1 MLVNKG
7 RSGVTFLGTS
17 LYTEHAQYSRPRP
30 NIRHHFP
37 ADLLVILQYGISV
50 KISTTVT

>member
-7 RSGVTFLGTS
+7 RSDVTFLGAS
-17 LYTEHAQYSRPRP
+17 LHTEHAQYPRSRP

-50 KISTTVT
+50 KISKTVK